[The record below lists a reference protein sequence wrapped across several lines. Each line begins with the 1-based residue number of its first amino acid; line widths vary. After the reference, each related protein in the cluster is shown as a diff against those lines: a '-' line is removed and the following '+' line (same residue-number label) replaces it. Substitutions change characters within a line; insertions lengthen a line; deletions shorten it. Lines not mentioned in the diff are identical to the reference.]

1 MKQILMK
8 KLLILLS
15 ILFGLLSNGIAQ
27 NSSYQTCNYN
37 GNGVQLPFRILF
49 PENFDS
55 TSHYPVILFLHG
67 AGERGNDNQ
76 KQLIHGSDFFL
87 NHNQNSNDPAV
98 VIFPQCPEKSY
109 WASVDFQKND
119 NGSRK
124 FIFAPE
130 AGPTAPLAAVMRLMD
145 SIIAQNWSDDHR
157 IYLGGLSMGGMGT
170 FELLYHMPH
179 TFAAA
184 FSICGGGLESQLVPK
199 IAQTPLWIFHGDADD
214 VVPVEFSIKM
224 ASAIKEANGEPL
236 LTIYEGVGHN
246 AWDKVFQEPDLL
258 NWLLSVKLTTP

>member
-1 MKQILMK
+1 MK
-8 KLLILLS
+8 KYLVSLSLLL
-15 ILFGLLSNGIAQ
+15 GLLLNVIAQ
-27 NSSYQTCNYN
+27 DSSYQACNYTKD
-37 GNGVQLPFRILF
+37 GFRLPFRILF

-55 TSHYPVILFLHG
+55 TAQYPVILFLHG

-76 KQLIHGSDFFL
+76 KQLIHGSGFFL
-87 NHNQNSNDPAV
+87 NHNQKPNDPAV
-98 VIFPQCPEKSY
+98 VIFPQCPEESY
-109 WASVDFQKND
+109 WASVEFKTND

-130 AGPTAPLAAVMRLMD
+130 TGPTVPLSAVMRLMD
-145 SIIAQNWSDDHR
+145 SIISQNWSDNHR

-170 FELLYHMPH
+170 YELLYHMPH

-184 FSICGGGLESQLVPK
+184 FSICGGGMENKLAPK

-214 VVPVEFSIKM
+214 VVPVEFSVKM
-224 ASAIKEANGEPL
+224 ANAIKEANGEPL

-258 NWLLSVKLTTP
+258 NWLFSNKLTRP